1 MLLNHTKFQ
10 NALLLHEH
18 TPKDVCATH
27 TLHHR
32 RHFVLSHMPDL
43 RQTLLQFIDVMNL
56 TGVANV
62 SVHASTPKEDILAFN
77 VTQEYT
83 NN

>member
-1 MLLNHTKFQ
+1 MPSFDMNTRSETSVPLMHCII
-10 NALLLHEH
+10 
-18 TPKDVCATH
+18 DD
-27 TLHHR
+27 TL
-32 RHFVLSHMPDL
+32 SQAMPDL

-62 SVHASTPKEDILAFN
+62 SVHASVQKEDILAFN

-83 NN
+83 DN